1 MARRYK
7 RGPYNQR
14 GMVCPFCADGRLR
27 RRGVELPQPDGITL
41 SLRKCTNSKCRALV
55 WVTCVERIAEPG
67 ELPLERAI
75 AAATV
80 VEEVK

>member
-1 MARRYK
+1 
-7 RGPYNQR
+7 
-14 GMVCPFCADGRLR
+14 
-27 RRGVELPQPDGITL
+27 VELPQPDGITL